1 MDGGVIARFSE
12 MAGKLM
18 DNSSGGVRGAI
29 GAFVEECDAPTI
41 RLLPTLSIA
50 LHRDTLTPGR
60 AARSA
65 SPAPPGGSPA
75 ATQGRMYRGYM
86 PGHLHRYREVAQV
99 LSRNGLYATAH
110 QAGLGRWLPALG
122 YGHVNPRDRD
132 NIRPE
137 ILVQTLHDLGTTYIK
152 LGQALSMRRDLLPDA
167 YCDALDTLTD
177 SEPPIPVAEIRSV
190 LVADLGADAGEL
202 FASFDEVPIA
212 TASIG
217 QVHAATLHDG
227 REVVVKVR
235 KPGVVERVNEDLEI
249 LGNIARQLSRNSGFF
264 SDIGIVGLV
273 EEFSR
278 SLRDEMDYGIEA
290 HACEEFGRFFA
301 DDPRIHIPWIH
312 WDTSS
317 TRVLTM
323 ERLYGIRIDN
333 VAALD
338 AAGLDR
344 HSLALRSC
352 EMLLRMV
359 FEMGR
364 FHADPHSGNL
374 FVEDDGT
381 IGVIDFGMI
390 GTMTPAMARQFATI
404 IVGMF
409 RNDANVVAEAL
420 VTLAP
425 PRGRLDRAALR
436 KEVSG
441 LLSALGGHRLAE
453 VSALEIGAFLFR
465 IVRSQR
471 LGLPADMV
479 LLVRMLAIA
488 DGLGR
493 RLDPTFRLEDALN
506 PFAEHLLLQQ
516 FDPRSWV
523 GRAREATL
531 DAVMFSSE
539 LPSYARRL
547 LDRMDRDGVN
557 ININADE
564 LAPLMTRAE
573 GMTDRL
579 VLGLIV
585 SAMIGGG
592 SNLLVANTEKLG
604 RFAAPVLGAMW
615 AVLGAS
621 GGYLAWTG
629 RPRAR
634 GRRR

>member
-1 MDGGVIARFSE
+1 
-12 MAGKLM
+12 
-18 DNSSGGVRGAI
+18 
-29 GAFVEECDAPTI
+29 
-41 RLLPTLSIA
+41 
-50 LHRDTLTPGR
+50 
-60 AARSA
+60 
-65 SPAPPGGSPA
+65 
-75 ATQGRMYRGYM
+75 M
-86 PGHLHRYREVAQV
+86 PGHLQRYREIAQV

-110 QAGLGRWLPALG
+110 EAGLGRWLPALG
-122 YGHVNPRDRD
+122 RGYVNPRERD

-137 ILVQTLHDLGTTYIK
+137 ILVQTLRDLGATYIK
-152 LGQALSMRRDLLPDA
+152 LGQALSMRRDILPDS
-167 YCDALDTLTD
+167 YCDALSTLTD
-177 SEPPIPVAEIRSV
+177 SDPPVPVTEIREV
-190 LVADLGADAGEL
+190 IRADLGADVSEL
-202 FASFDEVPIA
+202 FAFFDELPMA

-235 KPGVVERVNEDLEI
+235 KPGVVDRVNQDLEI
-249 LGNIARQLSRNSGFF
+249 LGNIARHLSRNSGFF
-264 SDIGIVGLV
+264 ADIGIVGLV

-278 SLRDEMDYGIEA
+278 SLRAEMDYGIEA
-290 HACEEFGRFFA
+290 HACEEFGTFFA

-333 VAALD
+333 VTALD
-338 AAGLDR
+338 AAGIDR

-352 EMLLRMV
+352 QMLLRMV
-359 FEMGR
+359 FDMGR

-374 FVEDDGT
+374 FVEPDGT

-390 GTMTPAMARQFATI
+390 GTMTTPMARHFATI
-404 IVGMF
+404 IEGMF
-409 RNDANVVAEAL
+409 RNDPNVVAEAL
-420 VTLAP
+420 VALAP
-425 PRGRLDRAALR
+425 PRGTLDRAGLR

-441 LLSALGGHRLAE
+441 LLSAMEGRRLAD
-453 VSALEIGAFLFR
+453 VQAVEIGSYLFR

-471 LGLPADMV
+471 LALPSDMV
-479 LLVRMLAIA
+479 LLVRMLTIV

-493 RLDPTFRLEDALN
+493 RLDPTFRLDDVLN

-516 FDPRSWV
+516 FDPRTWV

-531 DAVMFSSE
+531 DAVMFSAE
-539 LPSYARRL
+539 LPTFARRL
-547 LDRMDRDGVN
+547 LDRMDKDGVD

-592 SNLLVANTEKLG
+592 SNILVANTEKLG
-604 RFAAPVLGAMW
+604 RFAAPVLGGMW
-615 AVLGAS
+615 AILAAS

-629 RPRAR
+629 RPRY
-634 GRRR
+634 RRRHPR

>member
-1 MDGGVIARFSE
+1 
-12 MAGKLM
+12 
-18 DNSSGGVRGAI
+18 
-29 GAFVEECDAPTI
+29 
-41 RLLPTLSIA
+41 
-50 LHRDTLTPGR
+50 
-60 AARSA
+60 
-65 SPAPPGGSPA
+65 
-75 ATQGRMYRGYM
+75 M
-86 PGHLHRYREVAQV
+86 PGHLQRYREIAQV
-99 LSRNGLYATAH
+99 LSRNGLYATAY

-122 YGHVNPRDRD
+122 HGFVNPRDHD
-132 NIRPE
+132 DIRPE
-137 ILVQTLHDLGTTYIK
+137 ILVQTLRDLGTTYIK

-177 SEPPIPVAEIRSV
+177 SEPPVPVADIRSV
-190 LVADLGADAGEL
+190 LRADLGADAGEL
-202 FASFDEVPIA
+202 FAEFDEIPIA

-217 QVHAATLHDG
+217 QVHAAILHDG

-235 KPGVVERVNEDLEI
+235 KPGVVDRVNQDLEI
-249 LGNIARQLSRNSGFF
+249 LGNIARHLTRNSGFF
-264 SDIGIVGLV
+264 ADIGIVGLV

-290 HACEEFGRFFA
+290 HACEEFGRYFA
-301 DDPRIHIPWIH
+301 GDARIHIPWIH

-323 ERLYGIRIDN
+323 ERLHGIRIED

-338 AAGLDR
+338 AAGIDR

-359 FEMGR
+359 FELGR

-374 FVEDDGT
+374 FVEPDGT

-390 GTMTPAMARQFATI
+390 GTMTPSMARHFATI

-409 RNDANVVAEAL
+409 RNDPSVVAEAL

-425 PRGRLDRAALR
+425 PRGVLDRAALR
-436 KEVSG
+436 KEVTG
-441 LLSALGGHRLAE
+441 LLSAMEGRRLADIRA
-453 VSALEIGAFLFR
+453 VEIGSYLFR

-471 LGLPADMV
+471 LALPADIV

-516 FDPRSWV
+516 LDPRSWA

-531 DAVMFSSE
+531 DAVMFSAE
-539 LPSYARRL
+539 LPTYARRL
-547 LDRMDRDGVN
+547 LDRLDREGVD
-557 ININADE
+557 IKINADE
-564 LAPLMTRAE
+564 LAPLMSRAE

-579 VLGLIV
+579 ILGLIV

-592 SNLLVANTEKLG
+592 SNILVANTEKLG
-604 RFAAPVLGAMW
+604 RFAGPVLGTMW
-615 AVLGAS
+615 AILGAT

-629 RPRAR
+629 RPWGRSR
-634 GRRR
+634 GRKR